1 MYDDETIVKWI
12 DMYGNATSFN
22 FIVYG
27 IIKEGDINMLMRG
40 VMFQL
45 LKDKQSYPCPMLIVT
60 DEINEEKAVAMKAFQ
75 GTSVSFVF
83 GGEVLM
89 IEDTIKKLVSDGLD
103 YLRFKNEYLGYHLC
117 DSHV

>member
-1 MYDDETIVKWI
+1 MYDDETIIEWI

-27 IIKEGDINMLMRG
+27 IIKEEDINMLMRG

-45 LKDKQSYPCPMLIVT
+45 LKDHQNRPMLIVT
-60 DEINEEKAVAMKAFQ
+60 DEIDEEKAVAMKAFQ
-75 GTSVSFVF
+75 GMSVSFVF

-89 IEDTIKKLVSDGLD
+89 IEDSIKRLVSDGLQ
-103 YLRFKNEYLGYHLC
+103 YLRYKNEYLGYHLC

>member
-1 MYDDETIVKWI
+1 MYDDETIVEWI
-12 DMYGNATSFN
+12 DRYGNATSFN

-27 IIKEGDINMLMRG
+27 IIKDEDINMLMRG

-45 LKDKQSYPCPMLIVT
+45 LMDKQSIAAPWIVT
-60 DEINEEKAVAMKAFQ
+60 DEIDEEKAVAMKTFQ
-75 GTSVSFVF
+75 GMSVSFVF

-89 IEDTIKKLVSDGLD
+89 IEETIKKLVSDGLD

>member
-27 IIKEGDINMLMRG
+27 IIKEEDINMLMRG

-45 LKDKQSYPCPMLIVT
+45 LKDKQ
-60 DEINEEKAVAMKAFQ
+60 N
-75 GTSVSFVF
+75 
-83 GGEVLM
+83 
-89 IEDTIKKLVSDGLD
+89 
-103 YLRFKNEYLGYHLC
+103 
-117 DSHV
+117 